1 MRISRL
7 YLKYFVVVMSLI
19 VASQIIIAM
28 MFSIIMATRAHKPH
42 DDRFFETGY
51 LLRGRLR
58 EIVETD
64 RNPNPPIREISAGL
78 ELPYKVRIW
87 ITGPGGSIIERNTD
101 AELFAFPEMRIVRKG
116 VGIVFVPGDRPC
128 WLIRIGC
135 PTAAGEY
142 TIFMQ
147 TTKPPMFRS
156 DPAIFI
162 GLGIVTV
169 IVAVILFPLI
179 RRITIPLKELTYS
192 VHAISRG
199 DFDIRVD
206 ENTGDELGE
215 LAKAFNMM
223 SEKLLVMI
231 RGTRELTANVS
242 HQIRSPLARLSVA
255 SEILREKIEKNDTAG
270 VRRIL
275 DTIAQEIGFLDRL
288 TGRIIDLA
296 RRETT
301 LIDESNETIDLAAEG
316 KAAAERYA
324 DMIFKRRIGFVERIR
339 SPAAVTAS
347 SASIQDL
354 FDILFDN
361 AIKYCTGERR
371 IRLSI
376 RTEGSRAVIEMYNT
390 SAGFSSEALADIF
403 RPFVRNESERIP
415 GYGLGLAIAAH
426 IVRDARGSILAR
438 NTENGIIFVID
449 FPLAPG
455 DNG

>member
-19 VASQIIIAM
+19 VASQIIIGM

-192 VHAISRG
+192 AHAISRG

-242 HQIRSPLARLSVA
+242 HQIRSPLARL
-255 SEILREKIEKNDTAG
+255 
-270 VRRIL
+270 
-275 DTIAQEIGFLDRL
+275 
-288 TGRIIDLA
+288 
-296 RRETT
+296 ETT

-376 RTEGSRAVIEMYNT
+376 RTEGSRAVIEMHNT

-415 GYGLGLAIAAH
+415 GYGIGLAIDAH